1 MACQPGAFL
10 RSSRLVSHFR
20 GSQAERAL
28 AALGAF
34 FHAPTGTPDAQ
45 RSSPQDARQRAA
57 DRDARASARVLRLFQ
72 EVACD
77 VPAYRAF
84 LATQGIAPEHITSID
99 AFRTLPP
106 TTKDNYYRP
115 HPLPQLCR
123 HGQLDACDM
132 VALSTGSTG
141 EPAVWPRFVSDELET
156 AARFEQVLR
165 EGFGTHERRTLAVI
179 CFALGNWVGGMYTLA
194 CVRHLAAKGYPIT
207 VVSPGNQPAEIVR
220 ALRALSPHFEQR
232 VLFGYPPFLKDV
244 IDFGLGQ
251 GVDWS
256 ALPTRLVMAG
266 EVFSEGWRD
275 WVCARLGVEDAER
288 ATASLYGTADG
299 GVLANETPLS
309 IRIRRALSRRPEAAR
324 ALFGE
329 ARLPT
334 LCQYDPE
341 HRFFV
346 VERGAGSGGGVSP
359 HRERSGWLLFSA
371 DGGAPLVRY
380 RILDRGGIVGYAE
393 MLDFLAQHGIELEG
407 GEEGAEPA
415 LPFVYVFGR
424 SHFAVSF
431 YGANV
436 YPENVS
442 AGLEQPEFAAQ
453 LTGKFVLEVQE
464 DAARDAELRLTV
476 ELARGVDGGEELAGR
491 IAASVRRELER
502 LNSEFANYAPSARR
516 TPRVELRTFGDAEY
530 FPVGVKHRY
539 TR

>member
-1 MACQPGAFL
+1 
-10 RSSRLVSHFR
+10 
-20 GSQAERAL
+20 
-28 AALGAF
+28 
-34 FHAPTGTPDAQ
+34 
-45 RSSPQDARQRAA
+45 
-57 DRDARASARVLRLFQ
+57 
-72 EVACD
+72 
-77 VPAYRAF
+77 
-84 LATQGIAPEHITSID
+84 
-99 AFRTLPP
+99 
-106 TTKDNYYRP
+106 
-115 HPLPQLCR
+115 
-123 HGQLDACDM
+123 
-132 VALSTGSTG
+132 
-141 EPAVWPRFVSDELET
+141 
-156 AARFEQVLR
+156 
-165 EGFGTHERRTLAVI
+165 
-179 CFALGNWVGGMYTLA
+179 MYTLA

-244 IDFGLGQ
+244 IDFGASQ
-251 GVDWS
+251 GLAWS

-266 EVFSEGWRD
+266 EVFSEEWRD
-275 WVCARLGVEDAER
+275 WVCARLGVAEPER

-309 IRIRRALSRRPEAAR
+309 IRIRRALARRPDAAR
-324 ALFGE
+324 LLFGE

-341 HRFFV
+341 QRFFE
-346 VERGAGSGGGVSP
+346 VERG
-359 HRERSGWLLFSA
+359 GWLLFSG

-380 RILDRGGIVGYAE
+380 TILDGGGVVGYGE
-393 MLDFLAQHGIELEG
+393 MLDFLAQHGVELD
-407 GEEGAEPA
+407 GEDGAEPA

-442 AGLEQPEFAAQ
+442 VGIEQPEFAAL
-453 LTGKFVLEVQE
+453 LTGKFVLEVKE

-476 ELARGVDGGEELAGR
+476 ELARAALGSAELAER

-502 LNSEFANYAPSARR
+502 LNSEFANYVPGTRR
-516 TPRVELRTFGDAEY
+516 SPRVELRAYADAEY